1 MYFCAAGLE
10 IDQTKGGP
18 DALHPVPHSSSLR
31 GNPWRDGSRLRHC
44 SVDAEYL
51 GIFGVFGG
59 SMGRLMKTHCGFG
72 GYLGLGFHA
81 AYLDASKPVK
91 KDL

>member
-1 MYFCAAGLE
+1 MDQDGKTNETGRLSPMYFRAAGLE

-31 GNPWRDGSRLRHC
+31 GNPWRDGSCLRHC

-59 SMGRLMKTHCGFG
+59 
-72 GYLGLGFHA
+72 
-81 AYLDASKPVK
+81 
-91 KDL
+91 